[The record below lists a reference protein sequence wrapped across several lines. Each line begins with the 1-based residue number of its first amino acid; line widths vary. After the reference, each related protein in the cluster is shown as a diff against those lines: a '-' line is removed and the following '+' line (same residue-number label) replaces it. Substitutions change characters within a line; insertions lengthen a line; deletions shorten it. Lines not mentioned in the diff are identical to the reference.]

1 VVAIGDSEVDVDL
14 LCVAG
19 FGVAVS
25 DSSEDLKAVADL
37 VIEVPDGEG
46 FCEAVRRLF

>member
-1 VVAIGDSEVDVDL
+1 MDL
-14 LCVAG
+14 LCAAG

-25 DSSEDLKAVADL
+25 DSSEDLKVAADL
-37 VIEVPDGEG
+37 VTEGPDGKG